1 MAAPTAVPRIKA
13 AERVAA
19 ELRREIATG
28 NLRPGDRLHSERQL
42 QEQFEISRPTLRE
55 ALRMLES
62 ESLIEVTRGQHG
74 GARVK
79 ALDIAVV
86 ARQVGVC
93 LQLDG
98 VTLQD
103 VWQARMLIEPSAAGL
118 LTEQGSRAAMQEMAA
133 NIAAARE
140 AMNNPVEYATLTTR
154 FSLIL
159 TEYCGN
165 RTIHVLS
172 MLIQD
177 IVRRQHVDVTVRTY
191 AKEGV
196 DRLRTANIR
205 GREKMLEIVQSGDAA
220 AAEAY
225 WRKHLEVSG
234 EVVFSGYKAQMPI
247 DVAQLPW
254 EAGER
259 DAAKQ
264 SQPLLKPII

>member
-1 MAAPTAVPRIKA
+1 MVEANSPPRIKA

-42 QEQFEISRPTLRE
+42 QEQFSISRPTLRE

-79 ALDIAVV
+79 PLDIAVV

-93 LQLDG
+93 LQIEG

-103 VWQARMLIEPSAAGL
+103 VWQARMLIEPAAAGL
-118 LTEQGSRAAMQEMAA
+118 LTGLGSRVAMQAMED
-133 NIAAARE
+133 NIAAARA
-140 AMNNPVEYATLTTR
+140 AMSNPVEYAALTTA

-165 RTIHVLS
+165 RTIHIFS

-191 AKEGV
+191 SKGVEGM
-196 DRLRTANIR
+196 RSANIR
-205 GREKMLEIVQSGDAA
+205 GREKMLEIVRSGDAA
-220 AAEAY
+220 AAEDY
-225 WRKHLEVSG
+225 WRTHLKVSG
-234 EVVFSGYKAQMPI
+234 DVVFSNYKGQMPI

-254 EAGER
+254 QTEE
-259 DAAKQ
+259 
-264 SQPLLKPII
+264 